1 MNFLAKLL
9 QGISLAPSVVH
20 GVEGLLGA
28 KSGNEKKNAALT
40 FVQSAIS
47 TTDAIANKQI
57 VDPAKFNDGL
67 GKVIDGVVACL
78 NASVWTKKTS

>member
-9 QGISLAPSVVH
+9 QGISLAPTVVH

-28 KSGNEKKNAALT
+28 KSGADKKNAALN

-47 TTDAIANKQI
+47 VSDAVANKEI
-57 VDPAKFNDGL
+57 VDPAKFSDGL

-78 NASVWTKKTS
+78 NASVWTKKAS

>member
-9 QGISLAPSVVH
+9 QGISLTPSIVH

-28 KSGNEKKNAALT
+28 KSGTEKKNAALT

-47 TTDAIANKQI
+47 ATDAIANKQI

-67 GKVIDGVVACL
+67 GKVVDGVVACL

>member
-9 QGISLAPSVVH
+9 QGISLAPTVVH

-28 KSGNEKKNAALT
+28 KSGADKKNAALN

-47 TTDAIANKQI
+47 VSDAVANKEI
-57 VDPAKFNDGL
+57 VDPAKFSDGL
-67 GKVIDGVVACL
+67 GKMIDGVVACL
-78 NASVWTKKTS
+78 NASVWTKKAS